1 MAETPTEVAVARF
14 DGEGTA
20 VRSYAEAKERS
31 RTLDRAQGGLGLGLA
46 LVRKL
51 VELHGGEV
59 EASSPGPGQ
68 GSTFTVS
75 LPLL

>member
-1 MAETPTEVAVARF
+1 VF
-14 DGEGTA
+14 DLFTQG
-20 VRSYAEAKERS
+20 S

-59 EASSPGPGQ
+59 EAGSPGPGQ
-68 GSTFTVS
+68 GSIFTVS
-75 LPLL
+75 LPLI